1 MLSVPVALE
10 IAATIALATV
20 GGIALASH
28 TVGDMRTDT
37 YGYRASMQ
45 GDLPTCFNCS
55 ERELGAAW
63 AASESIASIA
73 RCENASWEF
82 RQGCEDFLAPK

>member
-1 MLSVPVALE
+1 MLSVRIALE
-10 IAATIALATV
+10 IAATTALATV
-20 GGIALASH
+20 GGIALASQ
-28 TVGDMRTDT
+28 TVGDMRSDT

-45 GDLPTCFNCS
+45 SELPICTNCS

-63 AASESIASIA
+63 AASESIASST

-82 RQGCEDFLAPK
+82 RQGCEDFFSR